1 MNQESRNAQRP
12 NTEQNHGRRDGEK
25 NGKIKD
31 GKIRRTFKAGQ
42 KLERWAGGRTS
53 LYKDYKSGGSV
64 ITERLYIDIKQDF
77 KKKKKKIGC
86 VDGLMIYLTGEQ
98 LSTNAHQMEMIPAIS
113 SHHIQPRL
121 CRSLSSSGALLG
133 LASYQT
139 C

>member
-1 MNQESRNAQRP
+1 MDLRHKWCGVCNTIRVTFDSKLALDFIGYSCHISMLCQNQESRNAQRP
-12 NTEQNHGRRDGEK
+12 NTEQKHGRRNGAK

-77 KKKKKKIGC
+77 F
-86 VDGLMIYLTGEQ
+86 
-98 LSTNAHQMEMIPAIS
+98 
-113 SHHIQPRL
+113 
-121 CRSLSSSGALLG
+121 
-133 LASYQT
+133 
-139 C
+139 